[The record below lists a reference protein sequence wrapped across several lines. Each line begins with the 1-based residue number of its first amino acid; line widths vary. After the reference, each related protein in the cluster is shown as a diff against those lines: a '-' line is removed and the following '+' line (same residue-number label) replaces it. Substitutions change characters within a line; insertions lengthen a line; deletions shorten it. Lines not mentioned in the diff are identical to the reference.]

1 VKLLT
6 VNAEEPLPD
15 IPSPVV
21 GEQWVLVRVH
31 REPLGILK
39 FTTGGCTASELAERI
54 ENRFDAGLA
63 RHFAA
68 DWMTSGIPPDRRQ
81 RICPRLRSLPDL
93 SVTVA
98 VCTRDGASRLGECLA
113 ALATLDYPSS
123 LLDLLV
129 VDNAPKDDAVRR
141 LIETHFPH
149 VRYVVE
155 PRPGLDRA
163 RNRAILEA
171 RGEIIAFTDDD
182 VSVDRWWVDALARL
196 FTADPGVD
204 AVTGLVVPD
213 AIDVDAHRLFEQY
226 GGFGRGYDR
235 QYFRVD
241 DRVGEPASVRHGGSG
256 RFGTGA
262 NMAFRRRLFDR
273 IGLFD
278 PALDVGTPTNGGGD
292 LEMLFRVLKHGGTLV
307 YEPSAIVRHRHR
319 GSYAALREQLTN
331 NGIGFYA
338 YLVRTAR
345 VYDDERT
352 SVMRL
357 GIWWMAWWNV
367 RRLARAMV
375 RRDFPIDLILAE
387 ARGSWMGLFRYP
399 GGVPESAIP
408 ASSVPQQQTHMSR
421 SREWPIAVRTVDAS
435 KPLQPLSGLAG
446 YSRVRVFVRHEGRM
460 VGARDIWTD
469 GADTVQV
476 VRLADAISASLGRD
490 LLWLASRPADLRA
503 PDSRRVSIVVPSCDR
518 PEDLRQCL
526 MSLTT
531 QRTRHAVEV
540 IVVDNRPEAG
550 SARRVAREFM
560 SVQVIDEPRPGLSF
574 ARNAGIIRAQGEVVV
589 ATDDDVVAPE
599 DWIERLVAPFADP
612 DVMAVTGN
620 VLPLELETEAQ
631 CRFEAYGGLG
641 KGYRSVEVDGEWFR
655 TRRMAVPTW
664 QLGAT
669 ANAAFRSAVF
679 RDPRIG
685 LLDEALGAGTPTG
698 CSEDTDLFYRIL
710 KAGHTIRYEPTACVW
725 HRHRRT
731 MKDLRAQIYAYSKGH
746 VAYHLTTWLRYGD
759 RRALLRLFYSLPKA
773 YAVRTWH
780 RLRGYS
786 EYPVSLIGLEIAGNL
801 AGPFALWAARR
812 RARRLGVTPPLD
824 GAAPIGRHA
833 VSMESQITE
842 GPAA

>member
-1 VKLLT
+1 MKLLT

-39 FTTGGCTASELAERI
+39 FTTGGCTASDLAAQI
-54 ENRFDAGLA
+54 ESRFDAALA

-68 DWMTSGIPPDRRQ
+68 DGIVSGTPADRRQ
-81 RICPRLRSLPDL
+81 RICPRLRHPPAM

-98 VCTRDGASRLGECLA
+98 VCTRDGAHRLAECLE
-113 ALATLDYPSS
+113 ALAALDYPSS

-141 LIETHFPH
+141 LIQTQFPN
-149 VRYVVE
+149 VRHVVE
-155 PRPGLDRA
+155 PLPGLDRA

-241 DRVGEPASVRHGGSG
+241 DRVGEPAAVRHGGSG

-262 NMAFRRRLFDR
+262 NMAFRRRLFER

-292 LEMLFRVLKHGGTLV
+292 LEMFFRVLKHGGTLV

-338 YLVRTAR
+338 YLARTAR
-345 VYDDERT
+345 VYDDERA
-352 SVMRL
+352 SVVRL

-387 ARGSWMGLFRYP
+387 LRGSCIGLVRYP
-399 GGVPESAIP
+399 SAAPESQATP
-408 ASSVPQQQTHMSR
+408 ASQQTR
-421 SREWPIAVRTVDAS
+421 LQASREWPIAVRMVEAS
-435 KPLQPLSGLAG
+435 KPLEPLSGLAG
-446 YSRVRVFVRHEGRM
+446 YSRVRVFVTHQGRM
-460 VGARDIWTD
+460 VGARDVWTD
-469 GADTVQV
+469 GADTVHV
-476 VRLADAISASLGRD
+476 VRLADAITASLGRD
-490 LLWLASRPADLRA
+490 LLWLAGRTTDVCAPA
-503 PDSRRVSIVVPSCDR
+503 SRRVSIVVPSCDR
-518 PEDLRQCL
+518 PEDLRRCL
-526 MSLTT
+526 MALTT
-531 QRTRHAVEV
+531 QRTTHAVEV
-540 IVVDNRPEAG
+540 IVVDNRPDVG
-550 SARRVAREFM
+550 SARRVAREFPA
-560 SVQVIDEPRPGLSF
+560 VQVIDESRPGLSF
-574 ARNAGIIRAQGEVVV
+574 ARNTGIIRANGEVVV

-599 DWIERLVAPFADP
+599 DWIERLVAPLADP

-669 ANAAFRSAVF
+669 ANAAFRSAIF

-710 KAGHTIRYEPTACVW
+710 KAGHTIRYEATACVW

-773 YAVRTWH
+773 YVVRTWH

-786 EYPVSLIGLEIAGNL
+786 EYPLSLIGLEIAGSL

-812 RARRLGVTPPLD
+812 RARTLGITPPLN

-833 VSMESQITE
+833 VSMESQVTE